1 MFQFF
6 FAVSKRNK
14 KIYVYKKK
22 REEWKRPA
30 KLWNSGTGDWK
41 RSMLRV
47 KGEEHKNPRTQEEM
61 RIPWGQV
68 EK

>member
-47 KGEEHKNPRTQEEM
+47 KG
-61 RIPWGQV
+61 
-68 EK
+68 